1 MMKDT
6 KTEKD
11 KLHRYLDDL
20 YTRDDASQLLQSIK
34 DSENQDILNEL
45 AAEVWEE
52 SGNLQPGNDLEREK
66 YKREARQLLKRIE
79 HKKRTWFR
87 RASVVAVSTAA
98 VIAIIIGSVNFFRYM
113 NEQQVTLAEITTSF
127 GEKRQ
132 VTLPD
137 GTLLV
142 LNSCSQVRYPDRFV
156 GDLRE
161 VELEG
166 EGYFRV
172 ARNEKMPFVVRTKR
186 LDVQV
191 LGTRFDVK
199 SYSTDEIVSVSV
211 ESGKVQVTNTVNNK
225 SVTLRPGQDLT
236 YTETGEEKVSEVNI
250 ATYTA
255 WTEGMFY
262 FEDVPLEEIM
272 GALGRWYN
280 VNIDFERCEL
290 YHIRLNFW
298 ANKNTHLDEALELLN
313 KLEKVQVDYQDGT
326 ITIKQI

>member
-34 DSENQDILNEL
+34 DSENQDILDEL

-113 NEQQVTLAEITTSF
+113 NAQQVTLAEITTSF

-172 ARNEKMPFVVRTKR
+172 ARNEKMPFIVRTKR
-186 LDVQV
+186 LDDD
-191 LGTRFDVK
+191 L
-199 SYSTDEIVSVSV
+199 
-211 ESGKVQVTNTVNNK
+211 SGKNTVAGGII
-225 SVTLRPGQDLT
+225 P
-236 YTETGEEKVSEVNI
+236 
-250 ATYTA
+250 
-255 WTEGMFY
+255 
-262 FEDVPLEEIM
+262 
-272 GALGRWYN
+272 
-280 VNIDFERCEL
+280 
-290 YHIRLNFW
+290 
-298 ANKNTHLDEALELLN
+298 
-313 KLEKVQVDYQDGT
+313 
-326 ITIKQI
+326 IT